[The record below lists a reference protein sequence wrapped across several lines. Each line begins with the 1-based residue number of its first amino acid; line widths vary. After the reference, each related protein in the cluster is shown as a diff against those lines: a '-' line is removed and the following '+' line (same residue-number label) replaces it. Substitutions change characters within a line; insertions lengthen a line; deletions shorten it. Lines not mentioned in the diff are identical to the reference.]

1 VFIYSQNVWGNQMS
15 KEPGWV
21 EENILAEA
29 LGWSP
34 RKDFKRSKDPDHLWS
49 QFYRFDERVWLN
61 PRMRWTRAMYKD
73 GQYVKQKFYKTLKDA
88 LEGNDN
94 LEE

>member
-1 VFIYSQNVWGNQMS
+1 MNTR
-15 KEPGWV
+15 PGWE
-21 EENILAEA
+21 EENTLAES

-34 RKDFKRSKDPDHLWS
+34 RKDFKRSRDPEHLWS
-49 QFYRFDERVWLN
+49 QFYKFDERVWLN

-88 LEGNDN
+88 LMGNG
-94 LEE
+94 EVER